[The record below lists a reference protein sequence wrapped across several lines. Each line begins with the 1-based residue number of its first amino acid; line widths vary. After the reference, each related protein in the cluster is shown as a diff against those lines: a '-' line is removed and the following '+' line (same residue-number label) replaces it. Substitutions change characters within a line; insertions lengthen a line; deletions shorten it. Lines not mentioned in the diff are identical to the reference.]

1 MLTRNNFTRLLLVGL
16 LLATLAIVPV
26 LGVSLDS
33 QASFDFPS
41 QFGISHIELDPTGPA
56 SVIACVPPGGSQ
68 GCGGGCC

>member
-1 MLTRNNFTRLLLVGL
+1 MLTRDNFTRFLLVGL

-26 LGVSLDS
+26 LGVSLENQGHS
-33 QASFDFPS
+33 DFS
-41 QFGISHIELDPTGPA
+41 SLFGISRVESTQTGSA